1 MLTRRQQQIMDII
14 QSLYAR
20 NGYTPTLDEIALAGG
35 ISTRSTVH
43 QHVQVLIREGRLQA
57 TSGKRAY
64 RMPEAAV
71 ARHPQML
78 LGLGLPL
85 AGRIAAGKPIEAIS
99 GKDEINPSDL
109 FGGSGRYVLEVRGE
123 SMIDIGIMDGDFVVI
138 QQQENAHDG
147 DIVVA
152 LVEREEA
159 TLKRLFRL
167 ADGHIELR
175 PENRSL
181 QPMVYPA
188 ESVQVQ
194 GKMVGLFRSYEP
206 LSSHTPKNPRKT

>member
-20 NGYTPTLDEIALAGG
+20 NGYTPTLDEIASAGG

-43 QHVQVLIREGRLQA
+43 QHVQALIREGRLHA
-57 TSGKRAY
+57 TPGKRAY
-64 RMPEAAV
+64 RMPETAV
-71 ARHPQML
+71 ARHPQMPL
-78 LGLGLPL
+78 RLGLPL

-99 GKDEINPSDL
+99 GKDEINPGDL
-109 FGGSGRYVLEVRGE
+109 FRGNGRYVLEVRGE

-138 QQQENAHDG
+138 QQQEDACDG

-152 LVEREEA
+152 LVEREEV
-159 TLKRLFRL
+159 TLKRLYRL
-167 ADGHIELR
+167 ADGRIELR
-175 PENRSL
+175 PENRTL
-181 QPMVYPA
+181 QPMVYPT

-194 GKMVGLFRSYEP
+194 GKMVGLFRSY
-206 LSSHTPKNPRKT
+206 